1 MTTATTGGGSRLLRV
16 GQAVAERRLDLG
28 LSQRQL
34 AEKAGVGL
42 NTAALLERGHTFPRA
57 ANARK
62 IEDALEW
69 PRGTLTELRRGGS
82 PPNPAP
88 SLPLAPAPA
97 SPGGSAQASTIAQ
110 GVVGVAAT
118 CMRIL
123 TERGSDKAAA
133 AALRE
138 LDVQLLGLETV
149 IAASLP
155 HAESFDET
163 VSALSELHRLRDSIR
178 EAAHAA
184 SV

>member
-1 MTTATTGGGSRLLRV
+1 MTTGSGARLLRV

-69 PRGTLTELRRGGS
+69 PRGTLAELRRGGTPLGS
-82 PPNPAP
+82 APPPPLPVAP
-88 SLPLAPAPA
+88 PV
-97 SPGGSAQASTIAQ
+97 SPGNAAQASTIAH

-123 TERGSDKAAA
+123 TERGTDPAAA
-133 AALRE
+133 VALRE
-138 LDVQLLGLETV
+138 LDAQLLGLETL

-163 VSALSELHRLRDSIR
+163 LSALSELHRLRVSIR
-178 EAAHAA
+178 LAAHAA
-184 SV
+184 SA